1 MGAHTTAQRYPLRP
15 RLGACQRA
23 CAPVVPVGTALALL
37 CPFGSYTGTSPA
49 AAATT
54 ASLTAP
60 LTGASLSSLTEAPGG
75 SRPAAGQQGLAFTR
89 DGTGFL
95 ISGPADYGLASPS
108 PAELQRTTDGGRSWT
123 TVWRKVGYRLN
134 WVGTAGGEVLAAGAS
149 ASGTG
154 PFLIESENDGA
165 SWHFQDVSVSPAV
178 LSSASSGHEAAL
190 EIGQIWRMDQ
200 FHFVNRS
207 LGFAAPDSM
216 FGEASAPPGELLRT
230 TDGGRYWAPVTLPSG
245 TPTGGIA
252 FVSSKRGFA
261 TGYGHCGGE
270 IWATSD
276 GGSTWHVVAGSCT
289 GDGLTSLDFP
299 TGTVGFAVGGQYL
312 KFANNQDLVVLKT
325 TDAGRRWV
333 TVYKNSVPGSS
344 ALDANP
350 FGEVAF
356 FDDED
361 GLALDGGQTMG
372 GNGPVGGHLW
382 RTTDGGRHW
391 SELGVTGLR
400 LVLDGRN
407 DAWLVEG
414 GAGGGGD
421 VLWRSLDR
429 GGTWSPVGNG
439 SLVGVEAIAGSGARL
454 WVWTEAG
461 GFLSADGGRTWK
473 VPPAAMEK
481 ALTSTWPG
489 VPVQLA
495 ADGTVVVGPGWAG
508 DDSYWLSSDGG
519 LTGRL
524 FSLPALAKVGMTA
537 ISFSDPQHGLAL
549 GSPYGCDQAQV
560 LATSDGGTR
569 WRQVGTTDLGS
580 ISALSYDGA
589 VAVGVNTGCYRN
601 SVIISDNSGRTW
613 SEVANSAACGQVSA
627 YGQTVVM
634 VCSSSPG
641 SGEYVRFSHD
651 WGRHWQRAGHSP
663 PGAPSSAVATG
674 PSTIWACGS
683 PGALWA
689 TSDSGARWQ
698 VVPLRLP
705 LLP

>member
-1 MGAHTTAQRYPLRP
+1 M
-15 RLGACQRA
+15 
-23 CAPVVPVGTALALL
+23 
-37 CPFGSYTGTSPA
+37 
-49 AAATT
+49 
-54 ASLTAP
+54 
-60 LTGASLSSLTEAPGG
+60 
-75 SRPAAGQQGLAFTR
+75 
-89 DGTGFL
+89 
-95 ISGPADYGLASPS
+95 
-108 PAELQRTTDGGRSWT
+108 
-123 TVWRKVGYRLN
+123 
-134 WVGTAGGEVLAAGAS
+134 
-149 ASGTG
+149 
-154 PFLIESENDGA
+154 
-165 SWHFQDVSVSPAV
+165 
-178 LSSASSGHEAAL
+178 
-190 EIGQIWRMDQ
+190 
-200 FHFVNRS
+200 
-207 LGFAAPDSM
+207 
-216 FGEASAPPGELLRT
+216 
-230 TDGGRYWAPVTLPSG
+230 TLPSG

-461 GFLSADGGRTWK
+461 GFLSTDGGRTWK

-524 FSLPALAKVGMTA
+524 FSLPTLAKVGMTA

-560 LATSDGGTR
+560 LATSDGGTCR
-569 WRQVGTTDLGS
+569 RQVGTTDLGS

-613 SEVANSAACGQVSA
+613 SEVANERGVWPGFRVRPDGGHGLFQLTRIWGVRPVQSRLGPPLAKGRPQPAWRSILRGRNWPFHNMGVRLTRGAVGNLRQRSTLAGRPAEAAPVA
-627 YGQTVVM
+627 L
-634 VCSSSPG
+634 SSQSTLLNHGAWDRRSWKWRPRADRVTFSG
-641 SGEYVRFSHD
+641 SDCLTASR
-651 WGRHWQRAGHSP
+651 
-663 PGAPSSAVATG
+663 
-674 PSTIWACGS
+674 
-683 PGALWA
+683 
-689 TSDSGARWQ
+689 
-698 VVPLRLP
+698 
-705 LLP
+705 